1 MSFRV
6 PQLQPLL
13 ARLGLQTSL
22 GSVALALLLPLFLA
36 GCGPSEAEPP
46 SRIFL
51 ITVDTLRADH
61 VEFQGYPAET
71 TPFLSK
77 LAEESAVFT
86 NAFSSAGHTT
96 PSHASLFTSLYPDQH
111 GARENGQSFGRK
123 LDTIATILRER
134 GYRTAAFSSVNFLV
148 GLRAGFDFFDA
159 HERAASIYRPAH
171 LTLERAS
178 RWISRQD
185 DTHPIFVWVHL
196 FDVHEWGN
204 ASTDDRKRL
213 KSISVTSELNR
224 SEKLAFLR
232 ENHGMDSG
240 GETTEEQLLRAID
253 NYDRRIVLV
262 DRELERFFETNNSS
276 GEGNH
281 SLWIFTADHGEGL
294 FSHNYKGHGLKLFKE
309 QLHVPL
315 LIHSTDGF
323 GSGRRIEGLARHVDI
338 LPTLAELTG
347 SPVPPTQGLSLV
359 SMIDGSSELDPTR
372 TAYAQRKPVLVEKK
386 GWVQTPDEM
395 RTVYDLDYKYIHST
409 KEEDEFYDLR
419 ADPLEA
425 HNLIE
430 SAPAELERYKQVM
443 SAYRS
448 VFDQR
453 KVKSSEV
460 SEETKA
466 ELRSLGY
473 TD

>member
-1 MSFRV
+1 MLSS
-6 PQLQPLL
+6 LL
-13 ARLGLQTSL
+13 ARQGLRISL
-22 GSVALALLLPLFLA
+22 GGVVLALLLSS
-36 GCGPSEAEPP
+36 CGASETEPP

-51 ITVDTLRADH
+51 VTVDTLRADH
-61 VEFQGYPAET
+61 VEFLGYPAET

-111 GARENGQSFGRK
+111 GARENGQGFGRSV
-123 LDTIATILRER
+123 DTIASVLRKR
-134 GYRTAAFSSVNFLV
+134 GYRTAAFSSVNFLE
-148 GLRAGFDFFDA
+148 GLRAGFDVFDA
-159 HERAASIYRPAH
+159 HQRAASIYRPAH

-178 RWISRQD
+178 RWISRQAD
-185 DTHPIFVWVHL
+185 ATPIFVWVHL

-204 ASTDDRKRL
+204 PSPDDRKRL
-213 KSISVTSELNR
+213 KSIRVASELSR
-224 SEKLAFLR
+224 SENLAFLR
-232 ENHGMDSG
+232 ENHGMGSD
-240 GETTEEQLLRAID
+240 GETTEEQLVRAID
-253 NYDRRIVLV
+253 SYDRRILLV
-262 DRELERFFETNNSS
+262 DTELERFFETNNTT
-276 GEGNH
+276 GKGKH

-315 LIHSTDGF
+315 LIHSTDRF
-323 GSGRRIEGLARHVDI
+323 GAGLRIEGLARHVDI

-359 SMIDGSSELDPTR
+359 SMIDGRSELDATR
-372 TAYAQRKPVLVEKK
+372 TAYAQRKPVQVEKK

-395 RTVYDLDYKYIHST
+395 RAVYDLDYKYIFST
-409 KEEDEFYDLR
+409 KDEDEFYDLR

-425 HNLIE
+425 NNLIE
-430 SAPAELERYKQVM
+430 SVPAELERYRKVM

-448 VFDQR
+448 LFDQK
-453 KVKSSEV
+453 KVESSEV